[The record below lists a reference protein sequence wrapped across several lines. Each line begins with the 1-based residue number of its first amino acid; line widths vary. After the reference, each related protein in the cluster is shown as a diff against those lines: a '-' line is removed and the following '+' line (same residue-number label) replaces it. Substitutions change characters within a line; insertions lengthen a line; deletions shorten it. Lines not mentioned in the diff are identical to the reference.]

1 MLFSRFVTIIK
12 VLNLDSKHHLN
23 PNLKNWINQGGYGV
37 IYQAEMAGRKY
48 AIKKLNIDTKDPA
61 NSINNAIK

>member
-1 MLFSRFVTIIK
+1 